1 MKNKIYI
8 KVMTLLMALSL
19 TMMPVLKTAA
29 HAQNLQEQSDELKKQ
44 QEELEKK
51 QKEAEQKKKIRQ
63 RMLRI
68 WKKSRISSN
77 LM

>member
-29 HAQNLQEQSDELKKQ
+29 HAQILQEQSDELKKQ

-51 QKEAEQKKKIRQ
+51 QKEAEQKKAESKETEQ
-63 RMLRI
+63 
-68 WKKSRISSN
+68 KKAQPKA
-77 LM
+77 MKQK